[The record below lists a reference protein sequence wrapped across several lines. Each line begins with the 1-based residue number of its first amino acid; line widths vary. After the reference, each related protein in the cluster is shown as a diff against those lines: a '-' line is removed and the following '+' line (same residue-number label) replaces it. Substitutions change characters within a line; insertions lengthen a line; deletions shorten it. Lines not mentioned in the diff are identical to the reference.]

1 MAWLRLQQPSAA
13 RVRLLLDAADR
24 RERTLFINIVNLGE
38 VFYLSVRDR
47 DLAYGRRVLVT
58 LRSRVTTISADD
70 DLVLFA
76 ASLKA
81 TNPISYADAFAAATA
96 LLRDLP
102 LVTGDPELKA
112 MARKEKSLKLE
123 WIGA

>member
-1 MAWLRLQQPSAA
+1 M
-13 RVRLLLDAADR
+13 
-24 RERTLFINIVNLGE
+24 GE

-47 DLAYGRRVLVT
+47 DLANGRRVLVT